1 MLTALALGTALCS
14 AASSAA
20 RWAPAVGAVIWRS
33 PRRRMSCLRT
43 AGCVLQQTADC
54 LTHGRTDSCSPP
66 RGWGGHGAL
75 VQALLNVGIM
85 RPKGALLQQPGD
97 TDLPSAQ
104 RLPQAR
110 AQLPLPAQSV
120 CWGKAD
126 EPSANSASSRQF
138 TVYSCKSKRM
148 FSYRGKIHYLQCLNS
163 STLAD
168 MI

>member
-85 RPKGALLQQPGD
+85 RPKGALLEQQSRPALCPAVGD
-97 TDLPSAQ
+97 ECSPAS
-104 RLPQAR
+104 
-110 AQLPLPAQSV
+110 LPAPVQEV
-120 CWGKAD
+120 
-126 EPSANSASSRQF
+126 
-138 TVYSCKSKRM
+138 
-148 FSYRGKIHYLQCLNS
+148 RGAGGCAGGALFLLCLCGVLHIACS
-163 STLAD
+163 LAGD
-168 MI
+168 PE

>member
-75 VQALLNVGIM
+75 VQALLNVGIT
-85 RPKGALLQQPGD
+85 RPKGALLEQQSRPALCPAVGD
-97 TDLPSAQ
+97 ECSPAS
-104 RLPQAR
+104 
-110 AQLPLPAQSV
+110 LPAPVQEV
-120 CWGKAD
+120 
-126 EPSANSASSRQF
+126 
-138 TVYSCKSKRM
+138 
-148 FSYRGKIHYLQCLNS
+148 RGAGGCAGGALFLLCLCGVLHIACS
-163 STLAD
+163 LAGD
-168 MI
+168 PE

>member
-54 LTHGRTDSCSPP
+54 LTHGQTESCSPP

-85 RPKGALLQQPGD
+85 RPKGALLEQQSRPALCPAVGD
-97 TDLPSAQ
+97 ECSPAS
-104 RLPQAR
+104 
-110 AQLPLPAQSV
+110 LPAPVQEV
-120 CWGKAD
+120 
-126 EPSANSASSRQF
+126 
-138 TVYSCKSKRM
+138 
-148 FSYRGKIHYLQCLNS
+148 RGAGGCAGGALFLLCLGGVLHIACS
-163 STLAD
+163 LAGD
-168 MI
+168 PE

>member
-75 VQALLNVGIM
+75 VQALLNVGIT
-85 RPKGALLQQPGD
+85 RPKGALLEQQSRPALCPAVGD
-97 TDLPSAQ
+97 ECSPAS
-104 RLPQAR
+104 
-110 AQLPLPAQSV
+110 LPAPVQEV
-120 CWGKAD
+120 
-126 EPSANSASSRQF
+126 
-138 TVYSCKSKRM
+138 
-148 FSYRGKIHYLQCLNS
+148 RGAGGCAGGALFLLCLGGVLHIACS
-163 STLAD
+163 LAGD
-168 MI
+168 PE